1 METIILVNYKMEK
14 DGEKVNQSGKKDWFM
29 KVSSNIINF
38 MEKELCITQMIVYI
52 KENGIKI
59 NGKVKERLLIKM
71 VLTIQAVFIKV

>member
-1 METIILVNYKMEK
+1 
-14 DGEKVNQSGKKDWFM
+14 M

>member
-1 METIILVNYKMEK
+1 METIILDNYKMEK